1 MKKNLG
7 LVIVALSLVS
17 VGWAGSPAAQ
27 NGVVITTN
35 PDFVEDCEYVGEIRA
50 GSSWGGLTM
59 KKVAEKKTYKKLS
72 KPAAEAG
79 MDIVLV
85 HDSKVGFGGSRAQAT
100 GYICEPIVVFTTTSV
115 IQTFDYPTG
124 STKGQENVPPGT
136 NFRVYLEGPNGWFLT
151 NHGWIEEEHVTKPS
165 GGENSPE

>member
-1 MKKNLG
+1 MKFALG
-7 LVIVALSLVS
+7 CLIFSVIPMAMT
-17 VGWAGSPAAQ
+17 WAGPPAAQ

-35 PDFVEDCEYVGEIRA
+35 LEFVEGCEFVGEVRA

-72 KPAAEAG
+72 KRAAEAG

-85 HDSKVGFGGSRAQAT
+85 HDSKVGFGGSRAQAG

-115 IQTFDYPTG
+115 VQTFDYPTG
-124 STKGQENVPPGT
+124 STKGLENVIPGT
-136 NFRVYLEGPNGWFLT
+136 NFRVYLEGPDGWFLT
-151 NHGWIEEEHVTKPS
+151 NHGWIKEEHVTKPS
-165 GGENSPE
+165 GGGE